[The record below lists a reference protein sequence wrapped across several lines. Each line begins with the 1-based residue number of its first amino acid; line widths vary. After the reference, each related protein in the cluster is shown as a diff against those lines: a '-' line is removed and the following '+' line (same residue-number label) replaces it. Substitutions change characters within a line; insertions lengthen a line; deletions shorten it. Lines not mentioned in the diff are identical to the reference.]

1 MEAKKKTPDLSLK
14 QIIQKK
20 LDEKRSHT
28 VERGAE
34 ERHKRREN
42 RKMDFVRYIKKRGH
56 RDPSSRA
63 GSTTYRARLKP
74 KKIDDISLDAIEQGN
89 QQDNQ
94 MGGGL
99 VGTIEERDEAER
111 ERLASPRSAVNSS
124 SGVAAAN
131 FADRHLTHF
140 DESRYDKPQYI
151 IDRERAM
158 AAANQT
164 LKERNVHTPLISHL
178 GEPVVYKRTPIPEN
192 TEILNDFYE
201 KPPKP
206 TKPPIKDD
214 YIKVKKPEEIDICEN
229 IPLGGHYAWQ
239 NCCMGFIKKL
249 P

>member
-1 MEAKKKTPDLSLK
+1 
-14 QIIQKK
+14 
-20 LDEKRSHT
+20 
-28 VERGAE
+28 
-34 ERHKRREN
+34 
-42 RKMDFVRYIKKRGH
+42 MDFVRYIKKKGH

-74 KKIDDISLDAIEQGN
+74 KKIDEISLDAIEQSN

-99 VGTIEERDEAER
+99 VGTKEERDEAER
-111 ERLASPRSAVNSS
+111 KRLASPTRDALESS
-124 SGVAAAN
+124 GGVAAAN

-164 LKERNVHTPLISHL
+164 LKERNVHTPLITHL
-178 GEPVVYKRTPIPEN
+178 GEPVVYERTPPEN
-192 TEILNDFYE
+192 AEIIEDYIA

-214 YIKVKKPEEIDICEN
+214 YIKVKKPEEAD
-229 IPLGGHYAWQ
+229 LR
-239 NCCMGFIKKL
+239 FSRKL
-249 P
+249 ITSGYMVLIINSAAIFSSQAPSVVHGKH